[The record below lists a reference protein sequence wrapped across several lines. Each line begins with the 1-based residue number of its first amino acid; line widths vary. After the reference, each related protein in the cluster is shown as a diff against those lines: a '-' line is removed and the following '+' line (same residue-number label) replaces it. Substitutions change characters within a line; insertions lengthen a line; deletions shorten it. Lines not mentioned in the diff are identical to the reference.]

1 MAWLTPFN
9 DLLTGK
15 DLKYAALQHALL
27 SDQAWIRRV
36 LDICANTAIVS
47 SFSPNGGAPCTS
59 HTASQTSI
67 HPAAF
72 IASRTVTTAED
83 IKPPSAMMNKR
94 MICLHRT
101 ASVCCSKY
109 SVLAILMEANKN
121 RVMQQSKR
129 LLSAS
134 SAGQQ
139 DCADVMS
146 AS

>member
-59 HTASQTSI
+59 HTASQTSSRI
-67 HPAAF
+67 HCKQNRDDCRGHKTP
-72 IASRTVTTAED
+72 ISNDEQED
-83 IKPPSAMMNKR
+83 DM
-94 MICLHRT
+94 
-101 ASVCCSKY
+101 
-109 SVLAILMEANKN
+109 LA
-121 RVMQQSKR
+121 
-129 LLSAS
+129 
-134 SAGQQ
+134 
-139 DCADVMS
+139 
-146 AS
+146 